1 MLCKVIKP
9 NVAQKK
15 YVLAFFSGFGS
26 DYSFWNNLIP
36 YFRDY
41 ECVLL
46 SENYFCE
53 SSEVDELSLRK
64 IFAEKRI
71 IGIGHSLGYMKLC
84 LMQEK
89 YNFFKMSK
97 IVSVEGFSNYLS
109 DNAIVRP
116 SRKASLEVMKTCYSI
131 NPIGTLIWFQ
141 SICGAV
147 PDMPEKVDQKLLM
160 DDLNLLDT
168 KIILPTIPHLVLS
181 SVDDFVIP
189 FSVIQDNFG
198 QSAKIVYTQFASH
211 LLGMRYPKHV
221 YDEIVKFIG

>member
-1 MLCKVIKP
+1 MLCRVVINP
-9 NVAQKK
+9 DSYQK
-15 YVLAFFSGFGS
+15 YVLAFFSGFGA
-26 DYSFWNNLIP
+26 DYRFWNNLIP
-36 YFRDY
+36 YFSDY

-53 SSEVDELSLRK
+53 PTEVDDSSLRK
-64 IFAEKRI
+64 IFAGRRV

-89 YNFFKMSK
+89 YNFFTMSK
-97 IVSVEGFSNYLS
+97 IVSIEGFSNYLS
-109 DNAIVRP
+109 DNALVRP
-116 SRKASLEVMKTCYSI
+116 SRKMSLEIMKTCYSI

-147 PDMPEKVDQKLLM
+147 PDMPEKVDQQLLM
-160 DDLNLLDT
+160 KDLNLLDG
-168 KIILPTIPHLVLS
+168 KVALPDIPHLVLS

-189 FSVIQDNFG
+189 YSVIQDNFG